1 MLRTW
6 SSGESGVG
14 GYVTGDTI
22 LGVDVLCKH
31 LRPGGLP
38 LSFTPPQFSHT
49 TLGER
54 SKMDGGGVQKPQMV
68 GGTIMTYRCC
78 YLQTL
83 YVVLLVH

>member
-1 MLRTW
+1 MGTG

-22 LGVDVLCKH
+22 LGVDVLYKH

-54 SKMDGGGVQKPQMV
+54 SKMDGGGGSKASN
-68 GGTIMTYRCC
+68 GRGNNNDI
-78 YLQTL
+78 
-83 YVVLLVH
+83 